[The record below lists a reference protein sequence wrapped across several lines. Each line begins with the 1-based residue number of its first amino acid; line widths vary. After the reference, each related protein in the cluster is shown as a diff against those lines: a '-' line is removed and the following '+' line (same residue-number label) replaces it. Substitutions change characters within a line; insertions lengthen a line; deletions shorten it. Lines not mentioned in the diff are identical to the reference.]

1 MSSPMQFLRCYTYL
15 GASVTRFMLRAPFD
29 SKARNGVRRLAAAAG
44 WRGLQTALPTCTLD
58 ELVAQRAPVR
68 VDNSSDHEFN
78 VSFYELF
85 VISQLVAARQPRS
98 IFEMGT
104 FNGRTTLHL
113 AMNSPADARVVTADL
128 PADAEVFDDPNLVGS
143 CYRDTPHAQKIVQ
156 LRQDTRRID
165 PSPYAGTMEF
175 IFIDAGHEYD
185 DVCNDTDLALR
196 LAKPSDCLIL
206 WHDYSQW
213 PDVQQALD
221 ERYATGERY
230 RGLRHIRGTSMAVL
244 DLTHQYSENNRR
256 RSGRRAAAGTTRR
269 TGV

>member
-1 MSSPMQFLRCYTYL
+1 MLSPMQFLRCYTYVG
-15 GASVTRFMLRAPFD
+15 GAVTRLMLRAPFD
-29 SKARNGVRRLAAAAG
+29 SNARNGVRRVAAAAG
-44 WRGLQTALPTCTLD
+44 WRGLRTALPRCALD
-58 ELVAQRAPVR
+58 DLIGQRLPVR
-68 VDNSSDHEFN
+68 VDNSIDQEFN
-78 VSFYELF
+78 VLFYELF
-85 VISQLVAARQPRS
+85 VISQLVASRQPRL

-113 AMNSPADARVVTADL
+113 AMNSPAEARIVTADL
-128 PADAEVFDDPNLVGS
+128 PVDTEIFDDPSIVGS
-143 CYRDTPHAQKIVQ
+143 CYRDTPYAEKITQ

-165 PSPYAGTMEF
+165 PSPYAGTVEF

-221 ERYATGERY
+221 ERYDIGGRY
-230 RGLRHIRGTSMAVL
+230 GGLRHIRGTSMAVL
-244 DLTHQYSENNRR
+244 DLTRQYAENNRR
-256 RSGRRAAAGTTRR
+256 KSRRRAAAGVAGRR
-269 TGV
+269 DV